1 MANFPDL
8 YIASGDGKDATFYI
22 LLLIKEEDT
31 EHNAL
36 SSFIQQLSFSLY
48 DKNVSKVSIGSYFF
62 IKHTVLHL
70 L

>member
-31 EHNAL
+31 EHNAV
-36 SSFIQQLSFSLY
+36 SSFIQQSFSLY

-62 IKHTVLHL
+62 IN
-70 L
+70 

>member
-36 SSFIQQLSFSLY
+36 SSFIQQSFSLY